1 MLEIV
6 ARRRDALVLSLEE
19 HTKWKKVFWGHEEC
33 WRTERIA
40 AMEPRMYVVS
50 SVIATWTA
58 SSEELN
64 MSWCSMEGQF
74 GEL

>member
-40 AMEPRMYVVS
+40 AMDPRMYVVS

-58 SSEELN
+58 SSEHML
-64 MSWCSMEGQF
+64 CSIEGQF